1 MDNYVGDLNLS
12 KYEDYVKIFDALSH
26 PIRIKI
32 IGVLA
37 IERQYVSELARIVN
51 VSRPLL
57 YMHLK
62 KLEEA
67 RIIKGSMEISESG
80 KATKYFMLERI
91 DIRITSE
98 LLENISQRI
107 VIEGES
113 KWWGIQTYYLSDKT
127 VMR

>member
-113 KWWGIQTYYLSDKT
+113 K
-127 VMR
+127 